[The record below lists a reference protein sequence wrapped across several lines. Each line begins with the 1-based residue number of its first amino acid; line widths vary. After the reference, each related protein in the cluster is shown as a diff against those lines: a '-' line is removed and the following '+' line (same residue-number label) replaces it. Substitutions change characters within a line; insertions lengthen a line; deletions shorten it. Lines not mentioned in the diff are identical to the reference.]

1 MSERDKRNPKTVAK
15 DRVAKQPK
23 SNKQAQ
29 RLRKEKKTA
38 KKNRNLFNQ

>member
-23 SNKQAQ
+23 SGKQA
-29 RLRKEKKTA
+29 RKARKEKKIA
-38 KKNRNLFNQ
+38 KENRNFFK

>member
-23 SNKQAQ
+23 SSKQA
-29 RLRKEKKTA
+29 RKLRKEKKTA
-38 KKNRNLFNQ
+38 KANRNFFK